1 MKKKK
6 KKKERQKY
14 KKKKEKNVV
23 DSIGASISHT
33 FVFIELFFSEKAATK
48 IS

>member
-6 KKKERQKY
+6 KEGKTKIQ
-14 KKKKEKNVV
+14 KKKKEENVV
-23 DSIGASISHT
+23 DSIGASISNT

>member
-1 MKKKK
+1 MQKKKK
-6 KKKERQKY
+6 RRKDKNTKRKKE
-14 KKKKEKNVV
+14 ENVV